1 MPILEWNAGRVQQ
14 AAADKAESGMLKAT
28 TYVESVARDLVRQ
41 KSNIHGD
48 NPSLPGEPP
57 ARVSGQLGAHI
68 THQVERDATTVR
80 GYVGI
85 AKGSIPDDY
94 ARRLEL
100 GFVGTDSRGRTY
112 DQAPRPFLRPALLR
126 SRDKI
131 VELIAKG

>member
-1 MPILEWNAGRVQQ
+1 MPILEWNAGRFNQLI
-14 AAADKAESGMLKAT
+14 ADKVEHGMELACI
-28 TYVESVARDLVRQ
+28 YVESEAKREVSRG
-41 KSNIHGD
+41 NIHGD

-57 ARVSGQLGAHI
+57 KVVSGTMRANI
-68 THQVERDATTVR
+68 SHQVVR
-80 GYVGI
+80 NADTISGFIGVRENV
-85 AKGSIPDDY
+85 AY

-100 GFVGTDSRGRTY
+100 GFVGTDSLGRTY

>member
-1 MPILEWNAGRVQQ
+1 MSILTWNAGQVQQ
-14 AAADKAESGMLKAT
+14 AMADKAERGMTLACI
-28 TYVESVARDLVRQ
+28 YVEGEAKEMVSRG
-41 KSNIHGD
+41 NIGGD

-57 ARVSGQLGAHI
+57 KTVSGTLRANISHAVVRSADTI
-68 THQVERDATTVR
+68 TGSVGVR
-80 GYVGI
+80 ENV
-85 AKGSIPDDY
+85 AY

-100 GFVGTDSRGRTY
+100 GFVGTDSLGRNY